1 MEHGSFDFS
10 LRAFARRTP
19 FHPFSVE
26 LTSGEQFTVD
36 HPEALVFR
44 GGLAV
49 YVAPDGRP
57 VMFDHMGVT
66 RLIGTPDQ
74 RSGAAA
80 ES

>member
-1 MEHGSFDFS
+1 MESASFDFS
-10 LRAFARRTP
+10 LRAFSRRAP
-19 FHPFSVE
+19 FHPFAVE
-26 LTSGEQFTVD
+26 LASGEQFTVD
-36 HPEALVFR
+36 HPEALVYR

-74 RSGAAA
+74 PAHPTTGT
-80 ES
+80 